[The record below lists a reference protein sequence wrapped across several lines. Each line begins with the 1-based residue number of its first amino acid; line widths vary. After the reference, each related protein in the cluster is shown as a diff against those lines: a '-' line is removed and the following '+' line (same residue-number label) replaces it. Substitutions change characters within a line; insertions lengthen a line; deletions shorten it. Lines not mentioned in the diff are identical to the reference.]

1 MTPQENL
8 KLARAVLDAIGTQDA
23 ARLIELSDP
32 DVEWHSIFAVGEEG
46 GAYRGHEG
54 ARRYMSNLAD
64 VWDVGRADADEEDA
78 IAIAD
83 IVLLVGHIRY
93 RGKGSGAESE
103 SPVGWM
109 LKFRNGKL
117 LYFRAFR
124 DPARALEAVGLS
136 E

>member
-1 MTPQENL
+1 MTPAENL
-8 KLARAVLDAIGTQDA
+8 LRADEVLTAIGKQDA

-32 DVEWHSIFAVGEEG
+32 DVEWYSIFAVGEEG
-46 GAYRGHEG
+46 GVYRGHEG
-54 ARRYMSNLAD
+54 TSRYMSDLAD
-64 VWDVGRADADEEDA
+64 VWEVGDADVDDA

-83 IVLLVGHIRY
+83 IVLLVGQIRY
-93 RGKGSGAESE
+93 LGMGSGVQSS

-117 LYFRAFR
+117 LCFRAFR
-124 DPARALEAVGLS
+124 DPAKALEAVGLV